1 MILSTAYTTLENP
14 PGLRRLRFPSFI
26 STCQRATQQH
36 KSPSQSKSTG
46 FEDNEAPSGRSRTRT
61 TRCRETKALNGQ
73 RSSICPVKPSK
84 VISTPMGC
92 QHIHHIHHN
101 NTPPLNL
108 PHRADD
114 VTYVYHPHFGATLW
128 RLMINMGRHPPSFK
142 GPETQDLEGVAIR
155 PPVFVGAVA
164 RFAV

>member
-1 MILSTAYTTLENP
+1 MILSTAFTTLENP

-73 RSSICPVKPSK
+73 RSRICPVKPTK
-84 VISTPMGC
+84 IISTPMGC
-92 QHIHHIHHN
+92 QHIHHIHRK
-101 NTPPLNL
+101 NTPPRNL

-128 RLMINMGRHPPSFK
+128 GYCLISG
-142 GPETQDLEGVAIR
+142 GIR
-155 PPVFVGAVA
+155 PHSRAQKL
-164 RFAV
+164 RI

>member
-1 MILSTAYTTLENP
+1 MILSTAFATLENP

-36 KSPSQSKSTG
+36 KSLSQSKSTG
-46 FEDNEAPSGRSRTRT
+46 FEDNEAPSGRSRTRA

-73 RSSICPVKPSK
+73 RSSVCPVKPLK
-84 VISTPMGC
+84 IISTPRGC
-92 QHIHHIHHN
+92 QHIHRKN
-101 NTPPLNL
+101 MPPWNL

-114 VTYVYHPHFGATLW
+114 VTYVYHPHSGATLW
-128 RLMINMGRHPPSFK
+128 GPVLNIGQHPPSFK
-142 GPETQDLEGVAIR
+142 GPETLDFEGIAIR